1 MRERE
6 GRRGE
11 NEGGRCGGTLGNDE
25 VGMDGFPSRTMGV
38 SEGGR
43 AAGGRVEA
51 RTESFWV
58 LCCPI
63 TVMVLNTLRLSLP
76 LCLVRSQ
83 EGRHVAHRPTL
94 FFMPHCEGFL
104 YDNVR
109 VRVYGW

>member
-11 NEGGRCGGTLGNDE
+11 NEGGRCGGTLGKDE

-38 SEGGR
+38 SEVGR
-43 AAGGRVEA
+43 AAGGRVGA

-83 EGRHVAHRPTL
+83 EGRHVAPWIGGACI
-94 FFMPHCEGFL
+94 FKAPEAASSPWEASC
-104 YDNVR
+104 
-109 VRVYGW
+109 